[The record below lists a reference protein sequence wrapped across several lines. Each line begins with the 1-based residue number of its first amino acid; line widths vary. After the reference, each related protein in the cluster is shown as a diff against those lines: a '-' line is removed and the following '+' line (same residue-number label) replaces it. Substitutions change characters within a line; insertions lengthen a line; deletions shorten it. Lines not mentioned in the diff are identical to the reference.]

1 MIQVF
6 DISMK
11 HIYKDNALLEIKTL
25 RKLESEIVKK
35 WGGKKRL
42 LKIIPSNVALK
53 FERAEWM
60 FRESLKKQNY
70 KKIFSMCEMM
80 HRAYDA
86 IIEAATDNGYAELDP
101 NISCY
106 KYNKDKYALIVGND
120 YELENVY
127 DKYKQEE
134 DCIIFSIEELFR
146 CIPEH
151 CIDAKEQLTQGNFNP
166 TFTKINYAN
175 KT

>member
-1 MIQVF
+1 
-6 DISMK
+6 
-11 HIYKDNALLEIKTL
+11 
-25 RKLESEIVKK
+25 
-35 WGGKKRL
+35 
-42 LKIIPSNVALK
+42 
-53 FERAEWM
+53 
-60 FRESLKKQNY
+60 
-70 KKIFSMCEMM
+70 MCKMM

-86 IIEAATDNGYAELDP
+86 IIEAAIDNGYAELDP

-127 DKYKQEE
+127 YKYKQEE

>member
-11 HIYKDNALLEIKTL
+11 QIFKDNALLQIKIL
-25 RKLESEIVKK
+25 RKIESEIANK

-60 FRESLKKQNY
+60 FKESLKEHNY

-80 HRAYDA
+80 QRAYDA
-86 IIEAATDNGYAELDP
+86 IIEAATDNGYVELDP
-101 NISCY
+101 NVSCY
-106 KYNKDKYALIVGND
+106 KYNKDKYVLIVGND

-127 DKYKQEE
+127 DKYKQEQ

-151 CIDAKEQLTQGNFNP
+151 CIDAKEELTQSNLSP
-166 TFTKINYAN
+166 TFNKIDYV
-175 KT
+175 KR

>member
-11 HIYKDNALLEIKTL
+11 HIYKDNALLQIKIL
-25 RKLESEIVKK
+25 RKHESEITKK
-35 WGGKKRL
+35 WGGKQRL

-86 IIEAATDNGYAELDP
+86 IIEAATDNGY
-101 NISCY
+101 
-106 KYNKDKYALIVGND
+106 
-120 YELENVY
+120 
-127 DKYKQEE
+127 
-134 DCIIFSIEELFR
+134 
-146 CIPEH
+146 
-151 CIDAKEQLTQGNFNP
+151 
-166 TFTKINYAN
+166 
-175 KT
+175 